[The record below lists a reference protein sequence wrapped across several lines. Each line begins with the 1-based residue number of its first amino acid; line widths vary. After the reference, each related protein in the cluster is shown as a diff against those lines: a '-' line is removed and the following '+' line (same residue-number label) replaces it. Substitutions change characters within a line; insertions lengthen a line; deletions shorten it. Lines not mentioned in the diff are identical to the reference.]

1 MKSSGKY
8 RCRIDSATAVVGITA
23 SRFDG
28 TFETAAGRTTAANPR
43 HFRHP
48 QECEILQCRQGLSWD

>member
-8 RCRIDSATAVVGITA
+8 RCRIDGATAVVGITA

-28 TFETAAGRTTAANPR
+28 TLETVAGRTTAANPR

-48 QECEILQCRQGLSWD
+48 QGV